1 VTFNMCWQ
9 NALNEIVLRL
19 CADVKSPRAAVVGI
33 GSSIHGD
40 DAAGVMIVR
49 ALKQNAVGGERL
61 LVINASIALENVFG
75 VLQRFDPDLV
85 LIIDAAQMGLEPG
98 NVRCIDP
105 QNATGFSFSTH
116 TLPLQILCDYVA
128 TVIGSQVAILGI
140 QPADVSFGGARSPL
154 VKFSLAAML
163 PVLVEILSPVLQ
175 PDAELN
181 VFEDCYMN
189 DQSNGSFNHCLS
201 AMQRSIA

>member
-1 VTFNMCWQ
+1 MTFNMSWQ

-33 GSSIHGD
+33 GSSLHGD

-49 ALKQNAVGGERL
+49 TLKQNAVGGERL
-61 LVINASIALENVFG
+61 LLINASIALENVFG
-75 VLQRFDPDLV
+75 VLQCFAPDLV

-98 NVRCIDP
+98 KVSCIDP
-105 QNATGFSFSTH
+105 QNTTGFSFSTH
-116 TLPLQILCDYVA
+116 TLPLQVFCEFVT

-163 PVLVEILSPVLQ
+163 PVLVEILSPILQ
-175 PDAELN
+175 PHAELN
-181 VFEDCYMN
+181 VPGDCYLN
-189 DQSNGSFNHCLS
+189 DQSNGIFTPCFS
-201 AMQRSIA
+201 AM

>member
-49 ALKQNAVGGERL
+49 TLKQNAVGGERL

-75 VLQRFDPDLV
+75 VLQRFAPDLV

-105 QNATGFSFSTH
+105 QNTTGFSFSTH
-116 TLPLQILCDYVA
+116 TLPLQVFCDYVA

-154 VKFSLAAML
+154 VKFSLVAML
-163 PVLVEILSPVLQ
+163 PVLVEILNPILQ
-175 PDAELN
+175 PHAGLN
-181 VFEDCYMN
+181 
-189 DQSNGSFNHCLS
+189 CL
-201 AMQRSIA
+201 